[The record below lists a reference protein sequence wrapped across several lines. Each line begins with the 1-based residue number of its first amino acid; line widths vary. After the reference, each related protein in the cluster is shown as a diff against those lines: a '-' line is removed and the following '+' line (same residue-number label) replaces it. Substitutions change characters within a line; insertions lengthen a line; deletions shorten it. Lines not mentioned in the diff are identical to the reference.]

1 MGLPMASN
9 LVAAGH
15 DLVGCDLDEGSAR
28 SLGTA
33 VASTPAEAADGADVA
48 ILSLPAPDVVE
59 RVAGQLP
66 RDVLLVDMARGP
78 PALARRLAETFAAA
92 LDAPVSGGPRGA
104 ESATLTIMVGG
115 RAEDFA
121 RAEALLAA

>member
-15 DLVGCDLDEGSAR
+15 DLVGCDLDEGRAR
-28 SLGTA
+28 ALGTA

-48 ILSLPAPDVVE
+48 ILSLPAPDVAE
-59 RVAGQLP
+59 LVAGQLP
-66 RDVLLVDMARGP
+66 RDILLVDMSTGP

-92 LDAPVSGGPRGA
+92 LDAPVSGGARGGGA
-104 ESATLTIMVGG
+104 ATANDNGG
-115 RAEDFA
+115 GGGE
-121 RAEALLAA
+121 